1 MKVTVLGSSGQI
13 GAYLTE
19 YLTKKGHHVT
29 EFDIVENKN
38 HDLTIIPNNDLEC
51 VIQES
56 DFVFFLAFDVGGSRY
71 LKKYQHTFKF
81 IDNNTRMMANVFHYI
96 EKYNK
101 RFVFA
106 SSQMSNMSYSPY
118 GVMKR
123 VGELYTKSLKG
134 LIVKFWNVYG
144 IENDLDKSHVI
155 TDFIVKGF
163 DVQDYAESY
172 ENFDGTFKVEMMT
185 DGTEERQF
193 LYAEDC
199 CEALETVME
208 NYTDFK
214 TEDPLHITS
223 FKSTT
228 IKEVASIITGC
239 FSRIGMNV
247 LFEPGLAKDNVQMD
261 KRNEADTF
269 ITGWWIPQTS
279 LEKGIHKVFDHMK
292 EELLEHQN
300 LHCTYQ
306 WLDSKTEILLKN
318 SHLPTHSD

>member
-1 MKVTVLGSSGQI
+1 MKITILGSSGQI

-19 YLTKKGHHVT
+19 YLRGKEHEVT
-29 EFDIVENKN
+29 EFDIARHHGE
-38 HDLTIIPNNDLEC
+38 DLTQIPNLNLDRA
-51 VIQES
+51 IKNA

-81 IDNNTRMMANVFHYI
+81 IDNNTRMMAQTFGLL

-123 VGELYTKSLKG
+123 VGELYTTTLKG
-134 LIVKFWNVYG
+134 LTVKFWNVYG
-144 IENDLDKSHVI
+144 IEKDHDKAHVI
-155 TDFIVKGF
+155 TDFIRRGF
-163 DVQDYAESY
+163 E
-172 ENFDGTFKVEMMT
+172 EGEFEMMT

-214 TEDPLHITS
+214 PEDPLHITS
-223 FKSTT
+223 FNATS
-228 IKEVASIITGC
+228 IKQIASIITGQ
-239 FSRIGMNV
+239 FNIIGKTVNIK
-247 LFEPGLAKDNVQMD
+247 PGFAKDSVEMD
-261 KRNEADTF
+261 KRNEANTY
-269 ITGWWIPQTS
+269 ISGWWLPKTNIQD
-279 LEKGIHKVFDHMK
+279 GIAKVFNEMK
-292 EELLEHQN
+292 KEYH
-300 LHCTYQ
+300 
-306 WLDSKTEILLKN
+306 K
-318 SHLPTHSD
+318 